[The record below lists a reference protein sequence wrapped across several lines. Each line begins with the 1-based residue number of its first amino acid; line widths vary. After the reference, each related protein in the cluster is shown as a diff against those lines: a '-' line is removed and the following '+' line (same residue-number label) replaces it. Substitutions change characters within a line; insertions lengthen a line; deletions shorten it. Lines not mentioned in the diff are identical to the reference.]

1 MLGLLKKT
9 MYIGLGCALITKD
22 KAEDIVKDFIKSG
35 EIPEKEGKALIRELI
50 KKSED
55 SKNDIQAYALG
66 LVGEAIDRVNYFTSL
81 FSKTDINDL
90 KQDMQKL
97 KEFMKHNGKDVA
109 PGAEGSSEKLAD
121 TIEKMKLPTR
131 SEVTQL
137 KRDIT
142 TLKNQL
148 KKIQDDA
155 A

>member
-22 KAEDIVKDFIKSG
+22 KAEDVVKDFIKRG
-35 EIPEKEGKALIRELI
+35 DITEKEGKALISELI

-81 FSKTDINDL
+81 FSKADINDL

-97 KEFMKHNGKDVA
+97 KELVKQSDKIAGSGVKDS
-109 PGAEGSSEKLAD
+109 PEKLENV
-121 TIEKMKLPTR
+121 IEKMKLPSR
-131 SEVTQL
+131 SEITQL
-137 KRDIT
+137 KRELT
-142 TLKNQL
+142 TVKNQL
-148 KKIQDDA
+148 KKIKEDA
-155 A
+155 